1 MALNT
6 INKTKK
12 KKRKKKNRRKSV
24 LLIVGILGSLV
35 VLQSVIMHNAISKYE
50 SKIYPEVWANDINI
64 GGKTKEEAKKA
75 LVKSHS
81 DVIAKKNIIIKIS
94 DKQYTINI
102 SKLDM
107 KYNYDSIIDTA
118 YNFGRNNKVIKK
130 YFAITS
136 PDENKLKLTYTYN
149 FSIID
154 SVIKNIVK
162 ENSKKITNAAII
174 RNNSGNLIVTK
185 DKYGLSVD
193 SESIV
198 QAIKSEINNI
208 DNEKDLVINSE
219 LKKIDPKIKASD
231 LLSVNTRI
239 SSVTTNF
246 RNSNWNRSE
255 NIRVAA
261 AAINGKL
268 LMPGEVF
275 SFNDIVGARTI
286 DRGFKTAKEII
297 GNKVVD
303 GIGGGVCQVSTT
315 LYNAVLRTNMNSV
328 ERYQHS
334 LKSSYI
340 GIGLDA
346 TVAYELL
353 DYRFKN
359 TYSYP
364 IYLESSVYNKNVTF
378 SIYSNESLNSKTY
391 DILNERVGDSIH
403 VSRITY
409 ENNKFLSKVLLYT
422 DNIHWKTH

>member
-1 MALNT
+1 
-6 INKTKK
+6 
-12 KKRKKKNRRKSV
+12 
-24 LLIVGILGSLV
+24 
-35 VLQSVIMHNAISKYE
+35 
-50 SKIYPEVWANDINI
+50 
-64 GGKTKEEAKKA
+64 
-75 LVKSHS
+75 
-81 DVIAKKNIIIKIS
+81 
-94 DKQYTINI
+94 
-102 SKLDM
+102 M
-107 KYNYDSIIDTA
+107 KYNYDTTINTA
-118 YNFGRNNKVIKK
+118 YNLGRNNNVIKK

-154 SVIKNIVK
+154 SVIENIVK

-174 RNNSGNLIVTK
+174 KNNSGNLVVTK

-198 QAIKSEINNI
+198 QAIKSKINNI
-208 DNEKDLVINSE
+208 DNEKDLVIISE
-219 LKKIDPKIKASD
+219 LKKIDPKIKTSD
-231 LLSVNTRI
+231 LLGVNTRI

-246 RNSNWNRSE
+246 RYSNLNRSE

-261 AAINGKL
+261 AAINGKT

-315 LYNAVLRTNMNSV
+315 LYNAVLRTNLNSV

-340 GIGLDA
+340 GAGLDA
-346 TVAYELL
+346 TVAYGLL

-359 TYSYP
+359 TYFYP

-391 DILNERVGDSIH
+391 DILNERVGNSIH

-409 ENNKFLSKVLLYT
+409 NNNKFLSKVLLYT
-422 DNIHWKTH
+422 DNIH